1 MICRLIGIGAAG
13 NKAAIAAVENN
24 VISVEKTMLIN
35 STLKD
40 IPAEYQSK
48 KGANVKQYAGAYG
61 GCGKER
67 NISNKL
73 ATSNLASDTLDLNT
87 FLGVGTDA
95 EAELVIIVAS
105 TEGGTGSGSAPLIG
119 NFILNVYGIPVHI
132 FGIAGFEDDVR
143 GMRNTV
149 EFFKEMNELFAVECI
164 KNSKFLAE
172 CNGNKLKAEKKANE
186 EFCKKISVLMGLQIR
201 DSEHNIDPT
210 DLLKLS
216 AKTSGY
222 MVIETCTFD
231 EKIKNREQFRQ
242 AVIDALDT
250 SKSLDISEKGMKA
263 LGVIMNVKRDSTD
276 YIDYRDIIT
285 DRFGV
290 AYETYEHIQHEE
302 QTMPEFIAFIMAG
315 LKMPTDEVEATFKRY
330 EASAKRVNRS
340 ADSFFSTIKEKPLDQ
355 TDSAFD
361 LGSKQIKRVDKKD
374 FFKKAS
380 NGQGKFGNT
389 RTKMVSVEEE
399 VTGEY

>member
-13 NKAAIAAVENN
+13 NKAAITAVENN
-24 VISVEKTMLIN
+24 IISVNKTMLIN

-40 IPAEYQSK
+40 IPADYQTK
-48 KGANVKQYAGAYG
+48 DGAIVRQYVGAYG

-67 NISNKL
+67 NISFDL
-73 ATSNLASDTLDLNT
+73 AEKSLQGDTLGLED
-87 FLGVGTDA
+87 FLGIGTDSQC
-95 EAELVIIVAS
+95 ELCIIVAS
-105 TEGGTGSGSAPLIG
+105 TEGGTGSGSAPIIG
-119 NFILNVYGIPVHI
+119 KYILNVLGVDVHI

-149 EFFKEMNELFAVECI
+149 EFFKEMDENFAVECI
-164 KNSKFLAE
+164 KNSKFLTE

-216 AKTSGY
+216 AKTYGY
-222 MVIETCTFD
+222 MVIETCVFA
-231 EKIKNREQFRQ
+231 EKIKNRDQFRQ
-242 AVIDALDT
+242 AIVECLDK
-250 SKSLDISEKGMKA
+250 SKSLDVDSEGIKR

-276 YIDYRDIIT
+276 YIDYRDIIL

-302 QTMPEFIAFIMAG
+302 QTMPEFISFVMAG
-315 LKMPTDEVEATFKRY
+315 LKMPMEEIESTYKNY
-330 EASAKRVNRS
+330 EDSVKRVNKS
-340 ADSFFSTIKEKPLDQ
+340 ADSFFSTIQEKSIDQ
-355 TDSAFD
+355 TDSAFN
-361 LGSKQIKRVDKKD
+361 LGSTPVKKMDKKD
-374 FFKKAS
+374 FFKKAYEES
-380 NGQGKFGNT
+380 GKFKNT
-389 RTKMVSVEEE
+389 RTKMVSVEE
-399 VTGEY
+399 VTDEY